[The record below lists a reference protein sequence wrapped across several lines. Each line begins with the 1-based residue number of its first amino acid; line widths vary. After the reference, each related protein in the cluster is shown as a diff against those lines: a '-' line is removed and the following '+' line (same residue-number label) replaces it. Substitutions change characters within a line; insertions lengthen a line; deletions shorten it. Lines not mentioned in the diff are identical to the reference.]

1 MRKGRIL
8 CFLAVLAVAACGQ
21 STGRAASDQ
30 SPSATV
36 SAAGQSAQPSSA
48 PSPSPALS
56 PSPSAVAADLTCR
69 LPVVTEVNG
78 DMVRGWVTFP
88 GGKFAQDP
96 AILRNADN
104 NHMPSYDWAIG
115 AWVPVEQN
123 DLAPNGA
130 SYVLELNGDQVNP
143 PVGHAL
149 YIVDATSGKRR
160 LILSTGGPGPGLYW
174 SGYTPGLGAPD
185 NYATDGVYLAAVGG
199 GSDVPEPVP
208 GLWLLNPLTSSV
220 RLIDASH
227 YWDVIGDG
235 FAWTADD
242 PVVAGTAT
250 KIYRLDLATGQVV
263 VWYKSKKSVRLISAT
278 AEGGLLIGYGEEEG
292 QGQLAV
298 LDASHALTL
307 LDSPP
312 NFGADW
318 GSVLAQPGVWIAVD
332 GGVALYMK
340 GAGVRVMALSSSGN
354 VIYPAGA
361 CR

>member
-1 MRKGRIL
+1 M
-8 CFLAVLAVAACGQ
+8 AAN
-21 STGRAASDQ
+21 
-30 SPSATV
+30 
-36 SAAGQSAQPSSA
+36 
-48 PSPSPALS
+48 
-56 PSPSAVAADLTCR
+56 LTCR

-88 GGKFAQDP
+88 GGTFAQDP

-123 DLAPNGA
+123 DVAPDGA
-130 SYVLELNGDQVNP
+130 NYVLEMSGDQVNP
-143 PVGHAL
+143 PVGHAIYL
-149 YIVDATSGKRR
+149 VDAKSGKRR
-160 LILSTGGPGPGLYW
+160 LVLSTGGPGPGRYW
-174 SGYTPGLGAPD
+174 SGYTPGLGGPD
-185 NYATDGVYLAAVGG
+185 NYATEGVYLAAVGG

-208 GLWLLNPLTSSV
+208 GLWLLNPLNSSA
-220 RLIDASH
+220 RLIEGSH

-235 FAWTADD
+235 FAWTADY
-242 PVVAGTAT
+242 PVVGGTVT
-250 KIYRLDLATGQVV
+250 KIYRLDLATGQASL
-263 VWYKSKKSVRLISAT
+263 WYESKKSVRLISPT

-292 QGQLAV
+292 PGQLAV
-298 LDASHALTL
+298 LDASHTLTL
-307 LDSPP
+307 LDSSPD
-312 NFGADW
+312 FGTDW
-318 GSVLAQPGVWIAVD
+318 VSILAQPGVWIAVD